1 MNNKDSLNYL
11 SDIEQSNLLQDI
23 ISYAKIGNID
33 EVLEN
38 IKSMKNKEILKQHKY
53 SITQNKDGRYSTYI
67 IPDEENAPSKRKK
80 IVKATREELEN
91 ALLSFYK
98 KKQGKDITVRM
109 LYPEWLDFKSLHTDS
124 TAYIK
129 TIDELWIKFY
139 LDNPIIDIPVK
150 NLDKYQLDIWAHT
163 LVKENNMTKKKYYNV
178 TVIMRQAL
186 EYAVDRNIILQNPLK
201 NVHIDTKLFRRP
213 KKKPDYTQVFLE
225 DEQKKIEN
233 EAYEDFKKT
242 FSTSCLA
249 IPFAFQTGMRISEI
263 VGLKWSDIN
272 DEQDNCIHVQRMEVV
287 QYSKLPDG
295 TWSNPSRNIVERTK
309 SDVGNR
315 NIYLTTT
322 ARNILKEIWNCNS
335 EKNYSNSEYI
345 FLNDNKRIHTP
356 ALDSRIRKYCNHI
369 NISEKG
375 MHKIRKTYVSTLIDC
390 DNININYIR
399 AQVGHADERT
409 TYGNYVF
416 NRKSEDLTEHEM
428 EKALV
433 R

>member
-1 MNNKDSLNYL
+1 MNDTNISIDL
-11 SDIEQSNLLQDI
+11 SDLEVTNLLQEV
-23 ISYAKIGNID
+23 ISYAKLGSID

-38 IKSMKNKEILKQHKY
+38 IESMKNKKILQQHPY
-53 SITQNKDGRYSTYI
+53 AITRNKDGRYSTYI

-80 IVKATREELEN
+80 IVKATREGLEN
-91 ALLSFYK
+91 ALISFYK
-98 KKQGKDITVRM
+98 KEQEKDITLR
-109 LYPEWLDFKSLHTDS
+109 LIYTEWLDFKSLHTDS

-129 TIDELWIKFY
+129 TIDELWKKFY
-139 LDNPIIDIPVK
+139 LDNPIIDIPIK
-150 NLDKYQLDIWAHT
+150 KLDKYTLDVWSHT
-163 LVKENNMTKKKYYNV
+163 LVKENNMTKKKYYN
-178 TVIMRQAL
+178 TTIIMRQAL
-186 EYAVDRNIILQNPLK
+186 EYAVDRNIILQSPFEK
-201 NVHIDTKLFRRP
+201 VHVDSKLFRRP

-225 DEQKKIEN
+225 DEQKKIED
-233 EAYEDFKKT
+233 EAYNDFQKT
-242 FSTSCLA
+242 SATSCLA

-272 DEQDNCIHVQRMEVV
+272 EEQNNCIHVQRMESI
-287 QYSKLPDG
+287 QYNRLPDG
-295 TWSNPSRNIVERTK
+295 TWGNPARNIIERTK

-322 ARNILKEIWNCNS
+322 ARKILKMIWESN
-335 EKNYSNSEYI
+335 EKKGYSNSEYI
-345 FLNDNKRIHTP
+345 FLNDNKRIYAP

-416 NRKSEDLTEHEM
+416 NRKSEDLTETEM
-428 EKALV
+428 EKALAQ
-433 R
+433 